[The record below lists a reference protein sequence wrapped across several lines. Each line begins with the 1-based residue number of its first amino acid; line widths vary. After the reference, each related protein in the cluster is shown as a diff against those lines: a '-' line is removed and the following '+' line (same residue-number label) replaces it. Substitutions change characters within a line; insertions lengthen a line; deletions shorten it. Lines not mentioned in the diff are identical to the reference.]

1 MNQIVVLAQDYKFG
15 KVSKEE
21 LTEKFYPLDSTADA
35 AYIYKSRRT
44 HYEYGS
50 TGFEI
55 INTYHTRLKIYNT
68 EGFKFANFVIPFY
81 RPEKG
86 KSESVNSLKAY
97 TYNINKNG
105 KIEEDKLSKD
115 NIFDETK
122 SKFRH
127 VKKITMP
134 NLKEGS
140 IVEITYSISSPYINY
155 IDDLQFQ
162 YSIPVKKLDYNIE
175 IPEWLVFSKKPK
187 GYFLVS
193 PKETQRNGSINIR
206 SKTRTTTRVVGI
218 GTGGTSVGSSWS
230 NNRIDLVYNKST
242 YETENIPALKDDEPF
257 VSNIQNYRGGAKYEL
272 VGTRYPNSMIE
283 SFSNT
288 WESVSKEISK
298 ASNFGGELE
307 RTSYYKK
314 DLENI
319 LQNKVTEEEKT
330 IAIFQFVKDKIKW
343 NDYYGI
349 FSNDG
354 VRKAYKDR
362 VGNVADI
369 NLILTSMLRSANL
382 NADPVLVSTRS
393 NGIPFSPTIDG
404 FNYVISLVEFSAGGF
419 MLLDATEPFSSPNI
433 LPRRALNWNGRRIS
447 KNGNS
452 SWIRLTSST
461 TAAQENNIM
470 INISDDLKVKGLLR
484 TKFFNLDALT
494 YRRNHNHLNEEDII
508 TNLEEKSN
516 IEIEDFKL
524 VNKKVVEKPVIRNVK
539 FNSEDLIE
547 SINGKLYIEPLLFL
561 SQHKN
566 PFKLEERKFPVDF
579 TSPWSIKNVVSIRLP
594 KGYKAENLPESLAI
608 GLPEN
613 LGVFKFQV
621 TEAAGKINTIC
632 VLQFNSAIVAPQH
645 YSALKDFYGKLVK
658 KESEKIVLVK
668 I

>member
-1 MNQIVVLAQDYKFG
+1 MKKIIFTLFLMNQIVILAQDYKFG

-21 LTEKFYPLDSTADA
+21 LTENFYPLDSTADA
-35 AYIYKSRRT
+35 AYLYKSRRT
-44 HYEYGS
+44 YFDFSVSSGNFQLVTDFHER
-50 TGFEI
+50 I
-55 INTYHTRLKIYNT
+55 KIYT
-68 EGFKFANFVIPFY
+68 KEGFDFATKSVVYYNPDSGESETVSSIKGYTFY
-81 RPEKG
+81 LE
-86 KSESVNSLKAY
+86 
-97 TYNINKNG
+97 NG
-105 KIEEDKLSKD
+105 KVKKEKLSSKSIFKDKLSKF
-115 NIFDETK
+115 N
-122 SKFRH
+122 S

-134 NLKEGS
+134 NIKEGVV
-140 IVEITYSISSPYINY
+140 IELRYKVISPYATS
-155 IDDLQFQ
+155 IDDLELQFG
-162 YSIPVKKLDYNIE
+162 IPVKKLHSQVE
-175 IPEWLVFSKKPK
+175 IPEYYVFNKKSIGYHHIKMETDSKSGRIGNT
-187 GYFLVS
+187 GY
-193 PKETQRNGSINIR
+193 RIN
-206 SKTRTTTRVVGI
+206 
-218 GTGGTSVGSSWS
+218 
-230 NNRIDLVYNKST
+230 VYEFNDT
-242 YETENIPALKDDEPF
+242 NIPALKDNEPYISS
-257 VSNIQNYRGGAKYEL
+257 VKNYRGGMSFEL
-272 VGTRYPNSMIE
+272 TQTNLLSIGGGIE

-288 WESVSKEISK
+288 WENVSKKIYKRS
-298 ASNFGGELE
+298 SFGGELSKS
-307 RTSYYKK
+307 SYYKD
-314 DLENI
+314 DLETI
-319 LQNKVTEEEKT
+319 LATAKTDSDKV
-330 IAIFQFVKDKIKW
+330 ISIFKFVKNQIKW
-343 NDYYGI
+343 NGYYGI
-349 FSNDG
+349 YSDNG
-354 VRKAYKDR
+354 VRKAYKER

-369 NLILTSMLRSANL
+369 NLMLTAMLRSANL
-382 NADPVLVSTRS
+382 NADPVLVSTRT
-393 NGIPFSPTIDG
+393 NGVPFFPTIDG

-433 LPRRALNWNGRRIS
+433 LPRRTLNWNGRRIS

-524 VNKKVVEKPVIRNVK
+524 VNKKAVEKPVIRNVK
-539 FNSEDLIE
+539 FSSEDLIE

-579 TSPWSIKNVVSIRLP
+579 TSPWSIKNVVSIKLP